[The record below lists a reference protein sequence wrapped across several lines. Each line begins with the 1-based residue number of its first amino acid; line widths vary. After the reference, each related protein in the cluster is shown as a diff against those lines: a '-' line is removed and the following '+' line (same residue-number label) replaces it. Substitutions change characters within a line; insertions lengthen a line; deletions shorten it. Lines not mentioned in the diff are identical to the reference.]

1 MTANL
6 RQRTPSTSPD
16 HRPVDYLD
24 ESAPLLHVAHHSKP
38 DELPPET
45 LLTLAEELVQ
55 LSKLC
60 TPLVLSQLVQM
71 LMMTTDCIFLGHL
84 DQDSLA
90 ASGIGVLPLEIS

>member
-45 LLTLAEELVQ
+45 LAEELVQ

-71 LMMTTDCIFLGHL
+71 LMVTTDCISLGHL